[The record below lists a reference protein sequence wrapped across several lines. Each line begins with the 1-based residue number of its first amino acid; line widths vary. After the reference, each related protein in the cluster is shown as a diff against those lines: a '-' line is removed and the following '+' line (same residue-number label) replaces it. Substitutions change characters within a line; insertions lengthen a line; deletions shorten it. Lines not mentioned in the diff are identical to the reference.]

1 MTALRVAAS
10 REASCAPEMMSE
22 PYEERTLASP
32 ARTRLSS
39 VPLTFPLVS
48 RATVAAEEPA
58 ELTRTEIP
66 VFASR
71 LDGYIMCHLSWDS
84 GTLAFSSPAGMK

>member
-10 REASCAPEMMSE
+10 REASCAPETMSE

-32 ARTRLSS
+32 ARTSLSS

-71 LDGYIMCHLSWDS
+71 LDSYIMCHLSWDS